1 MRLSGTDTMSNRL
14 NQEDR
19 DILERLAGQKMKPT
33 KRQKAV
39 ALLDFVEGVPLEKI
53 SEHVG
58 ISKGELEGILEQF
71 QKYGLSGVGL
81 AKSQSLPKE
90 DIPQVRHGTIES
102 TPDVCGGSARI
113 AGTRVPVWVLVE
125 ARDLGVSEAQ
135 LLIDYPAL
143 RAVNLVDAWNYAS
156 LYSKQIDAEIHRNEV
171 A

>member
-1 MRLSGTDTMSNRL
+1 MSNWL

-39 ALLDFVEGVPLEKI
+39 ALLDFVKGVPLEEI
-53 SEHVG
+53 SERVG
-58 ISKGELEGILEQF
+58 IKKGELEAILEQF
-71 QKYGLSGVGL
+71 QKSGLSGVGL
-81 AKSQSLPKE
+81 AKSQSVPR
-90 DIPQVRHGTIES
+90 VRHETIES

-113 AGTRVPVWVLVE
+113 AGTRIPVWVLVE

-135 LLIDYPAL
+135 LLLDYPAL

-156 LYSKQIDAEIHRNEV
+156 LYPKQIDAEIHRNEV